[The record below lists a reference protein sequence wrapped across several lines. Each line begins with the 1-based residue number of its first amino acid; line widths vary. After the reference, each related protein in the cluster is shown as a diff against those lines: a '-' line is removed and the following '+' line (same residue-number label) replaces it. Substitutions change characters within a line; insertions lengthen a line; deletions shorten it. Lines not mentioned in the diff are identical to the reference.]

1 MRQKKREREMKSG
14 IAIGLVIG
22 MITLGGIARP
32 AETPAPQK
40 ILELADQYRAGW
52 ESFAL
57 VTRITNFKG
66 DKLEEE
72 SQYEVFSQRTRSFV
86 KFLNPRDKGRSL
98 LMLEDD
104 MWIYMPATSRPI
116 RITPMQRLT
125 GNVSNGDV
133 ARTNYAG
140 DYDATLLREEPVDG
154 RPCYVLELKAK
165 RRGATYPRIQYWIAR
180 NDFSPRKAEFFLTS
194 GKNHKTAY
202 YDAFAEFSGKR
213 LLTRMTIYD
222 KIRKDEKSV
231 MEFLRYSARDI
242 PDKYFN
248 KNSMA
253 TN

>member
-1 MRQKKREREMKSG
+1 MGRG
-14 IAIGLVIG
+14 IAIWLVMG
-22 MITLGGIARP
+22 FVSMGCATAS
-32 AETPAPQK
+32 AESPAPQK

-57 VTRITNFKG
+57 VTKITNFKG
-66 DKLEEE
+66 DKFEDE

-104 MWIYMPATSRPI
+104 MWIYMPSTSRPI

-140 DYDATLLREEPVDG
+140 DYEATLLREEAVDG
-154 RPCYVLELKAK
+154 RLCFVLELKAR
-165 RRGATYPRIQYWIAR
+165 RRGATYPKIHYWIAKS
-180 NDFSPRKAEFFLTS
+180 DFSPRKAEFFLTS
-194 GKNHKTAY
+194 GKNHKTAF
-202 YDAFAEFSGKR
+202 YDAFADFQGRR

-222 KIRKDEKSV
+222 KIRKDDKSV
-231 MEFLRYSARDI
+231 MEFLRYSARDL

-253 TN
+253 AN

>member
-1 MRQKKREREMKSG
+1 MRTH
-14 IAIGLVIG
+14 IAHWIAAGLLS
-22 MITLGGIARP
+22 LGSAT
-32 AETPAPQK
+32 AVTETPVPQK

-52 ESFAL
+52 GSFVL
-57 VTRITNFKG
+57 VTRITNFRG

-72 SQYEVFSQRTRSFV
+72 SQYEVYLQRTKSFV

-104 MWIYMPATSRPI
+104 MWIYMPSTSRPI

-140 DYDATLLREEPVDG
+140 DYEATLLREESVEGKD
-154 RPCYVLELKAK
+154 CYVLELRAK
-165 RRGATYPRIQYWIAR
+165 RRGATYPKIQYWIAKS
-180 NDFSPRKAEFFLTS
+180 DYAPRKAEFFLTS
-194 GKNHKTAY
+194 GKNHKTALY
-202 YDAFAEFSGKR
+202 EAFSDFQGKR

-222 KIRKDEKSV
+222 KIRKDDRSV
-231 MEFLRYSARDI
+231 MEFLRYAPRDI
-242 PDKYFN
+242 PEKYFN

>member
-1 MRQKKREREMKSG
+1 MEMNRTL
-14 IAIGLVIG
+14 AVWIGVSVLW
-22 MITLGGIARP
+22 GGYLAATESP
-32 AETPAPQK
+32 GPQK
-40 ILELADQYRAGW
+40 ILESADQYRAGW
-52 ESFAL
+52 GSFML

-72 SQYEVFSQRTRSFV
+72 SQYEVYSQRARCFV

-104 MWIYMPATSRPI
+104 MWIYMPSTSRPI

-133 ARTNYAG
+133 ARTNYSE
-140 DYDATLLREEPVDG
+140 DYDATLLREEAIEG
-154 RPCYVLELKAK
+154 KLCYVLELKAK
-165 RRGATYPRIQYWIAR
+165 RKGATYPMIQYWVSK
-180 NDFSPRKAEFFLTS
+180 NDYAPCKAEFFLTS
-194 GKNHKTAY
+194 GKNHKTAIY
-202 YDAFAEFSGKR
+202 ETFSDFQGKR

-222 KIRKDEKSV
+222 KIRKDDRSV
-231 MEFLRYSARDI
+231 MEFLRYAPRNI

-248 KNSMA
+248 KNSMS

>member
-1 MRQKKREREMKSG
+1 METETRRG
-14 IAIGLVIG
+14 
-22 MITLGGIARP
+22 TIARLAAGILMLGAICAAADRP
-32 AETPAPQK
+32 DPQR

-52 ESFAL
+52 TSFVL
-57 VTRITNFKG
+57 ITRITNYKG
-66 DKLEEE
+66 DKLEDE
-72 SQYEVFSQRTRSFV
+72 SQYEVYSQGTKSLV

-104 MWIYMPATSRPI
+104 MWIYMPSTSRPI

-140 DYDATLLREEPVDG
+140 DYEATLLREEPVGD
-154 RPCYVLELKAK
+154 RLCFALELNAR
-165 RRGATYPRIQYWIAR
+165 RRGATYPKIQYWVAKS
-180 NDFSPRKAEFFLTS
+180 DYSPCKAEFFLTS
-194 GKNHKTAY
+194 GKNHKTAL
-202 YDAFAEFSGKR
+202 YDSFADFQGKR

-222 KIRKDEKSV
+222 KIRRNDRSV
-231 MEFLRYSARDI
+231 MEFLRYAPREI
-242 PDKYFN
+242 PEKYFN